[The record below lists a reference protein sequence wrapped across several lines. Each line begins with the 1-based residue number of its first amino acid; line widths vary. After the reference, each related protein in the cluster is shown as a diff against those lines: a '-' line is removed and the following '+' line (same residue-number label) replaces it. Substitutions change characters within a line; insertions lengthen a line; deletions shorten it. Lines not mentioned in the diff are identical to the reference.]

1 MIMKTIQLL
10 AFSLLSF
17 SLTSCSTVEGM
28 GRDLQSLGK
37 SIEKTAAPSTKIEES
52 KPIEQPS
59 GAVVTPIK

>member
-1 MIMKTIQLL
+1 MKLL
-10 AFSLLSF
+10 QVALILAIPHFLMA
-17 SLTSCSTVEGM
+17 CSTVEGM

-37 SIEKTAAPSTKIEES
+37 SIEKTAAPSVKLEES

>member
-1 MIMKTIQLL
+1 MKIIQCLFFLVMSHLL
-10 AFSLLSF
+10 I
-17 SLTSCSTVEGM
+17 SCSTVEGM

-37 SIEKTAAPSTKIEES
+37 SIEKTAGPSVKVEES

>member
-1 MIMKTIQLL
+1 MKLIQLL
-10 AFSLLSF
+10 ALSFISF
-17 SLTSCSTVEGM
+17 SLVSCGTFEGM

-37 SIEKTAAPSTKIEES
+37 SLEKTAGQSTQKEES

>member
-1 MIMKTIQLL
+1 MKIIQVLV
-10 AFSLLSF
+10 FSLLSF
-17 SLTSCSTVEGM
+17 SLVSCSTFEGM

-52 KPIEQPS
+52 KPIEQPT

>member
-1 MIMKTIQLL
+1 MKIIQCIFFLVISHVL
-10 AFSLLSF
+10 IA
-17 SLTSCSTVEGM
+17 CSTLEGM

-37 SIEKTAAPSTKIEES
+37 SIEKTAGPSVKLEES

>member
-1 MIMKTIQLL
+1 MKTIQVL
-10 AFSLLSF
+10 AFTLLCF
-17 SLTSCSTVEGM
+17 SLASCATFEGM

-37 SIEKTAAPSTKIEES
+37 TIEKTAAPSTKIEES

>member
-1 MIMKTIQLL
+1 MKIIQVLV
-10 AFSLLSF
+10 FSLLSF
-17 SLTSCSTVEGM
+17 SLVSCSTFEGM

-37 SIEKTAAPSTKIEES
+37 TIEKTAAPSTKIEES

>member
-1 MIMKTIQLL
+1 MKIIQVLV
-10 AFSLLSF
+10 FSLLIF
-17 SLTSCSTVEGM
+17 SLVSCSTFEGM

-37 SIEKTAAPSTKIEES
+37 TIEKTAAPSTKIEES

>member
-1 MIMKTIQLL
+1 MKIIQCLFFL
-10 AFSLLSF
+10 VLSQV
-17 SLTSCSTVEGM
+17 LISCSTVEGM

-37 SIEKTAAPSTKIEES
+37 SIEKTATPVSKPEES

>member
-1 MIMKTIQLL
+1 MKIIQGIFFLFISQAL
-10 AFSLLSF
+10 I
-17 SLTSCSTVEGM
+17 SCSTVEGM

-37 SIEKTAAPSTKIEES
+37 SIEKTAGPSKPEES

>member
-1 MIMKTIQLL
+1 MKIIQCIFFLFISH
-10 AFSLLSF
+10 AII
-17 SLTSCSTVEGM
+17 SCSTIEGM

-37 SIEKTAAPSTKIEES
+37 SIEKVAGPSKPEES